1 MRTACSIKWKALL
14 ETCFP
19 EYTKG
24 MLGWR
29 VCNLK
34 ITARRPGGQRV
45 PLRARGGM
53 MSVPGTA
60 SIPGQLRSMGDCS
73 GTWDPFVPPEMSTLP
88 LPELRV
94 LVGE

>member
-1 MRTACSIKWKALL
+1 
-14 ETCFP
+14 
-19 EYTKG
+19 
-24 MLGWR
+24 
-29 VCNLK
+29 
-34 ITARRPGGQRV
+34 
-45 PLRARGGM
+45 

-73 GTWDPFVPPEMSTLP
+73 GIWDPFVPPEMSTLP